1 MKKVSVKRIL
11 DANLLDYKVLAIHTD
26 AETIYI
32 SIEDI
37 IGEISYWEDYF
48 IIFIEPSVP
57 QNRNAY
63 FIGYDSNS
71 CSCYLKSACHI
82 DTGDRA

>member
-11 DANLLDYKVLAIHTD
+11 DANLLDYKVLVIHTD

-37 IGEISYWEDYF
+37 VGEISYWEDYF

-57 QNRNAY
+57 QNRNTY
-63 FIGYDSNS
+63 FIGYDSINVIRF
-71 CSCYLKSACHI
+71 A
-82 DTGDRA
+82 GDRGA